1 MHSKRNSL
9 IEIFRLLAAFWVC
22 YYHGFSLITRGSY
35 FSNGRIAVDF
45 FFILSGL
52 FLFKIFKKYD
62 DEPILKGTLHFMWDR
77 FKPVMVTFLICWAF
91 TLVNYFTIYIP
102 NGEYVIPFG
111 FLWYIPHLLLIEL
124 VLYLFHRFA
133 NSKILFLIPAGIA
146 SVVCF
151 VLTLT
156 YLTNYGLFRGF
167 AAVPLGM
174 FISLIPE
181 IKEKYRQAICIP
193 LTIVIFAGVFLV
205 SYFLP
210 IPEYEDPLMILVLF
224 PMLLYFAKQVNFKN
238 GVVNAICSISLGV
251 YCYQNIVGFLQMRDI
266 LKTGWIMFLIVLTF
280 AIVDAVAKH
289 IFFFIKQKKSQNQL
303 NPVNE

>member
-9 IEIFRLLAAFWVC
+9 IEIFRLLAACWVC
-22 YYHGFSLITRGSY
+22 YYNGYTLIAKGSY

-77 FKPVMVTFLICWAF
+77 FKPVMVTFLICWSF

-102 NGEYVIPFG
+102 NGEYAIPWG
-111 FLWYIPHLLLIEL
+111 YLWYIPHLLFIEL
-124 VLYLFHRFA
+124 VLYLFYRFA
-133 NSKILFLIPAGIA
+133 NSKVLFLLTAGIA
-146 SVVCF
+146 SIVCF
-151 VLTLT
+151 ILTLT
-156 YLTNYGLFRGF
+156 YSTNYGLFRGF

-193 LTIVIFAGVFLV
+193 MTILIFVGVFLV
-205 SYFLP
+205 SYFLTTP
-210 IPEYEDPLMILVLF
+210 KYEDPLMILVLF
-224 PMLLYFAKQVNFKN
+224 PMLLFFAKQVNFRSRI
-238 GVVNAICSISLGV
+238 VNAICSISFGV
-251 YCYQNIVGFLQMRDI
+251 YCYQNVIGFFRERQV
-266 LKTGWIMFLIVLTF
+266 LKTFWLMFVIIVTL
-280 AIVDAVAKH
+280 AIVDILVKNV
-289 IFFFIKQKKSQNQL
+289 FFYIRQKKSQKQL
-303 NPVNE
+303 NTVNE